1 MTGGFDR
8 LLTATEFE
16 RFDAE
21 LKSLDRSTQPAVP
34 AGRLPKKGREPRTVT
49 QHQERIWLAQQQ
61 DPDKVLRHAQVYRL
75 GGTPDIA
82 RLARAVDTLVE
93 ALPELAMRYCF
104 SDEGELVKS
113 LSHGPDG
120 TLEIIK
126 AENQQEAVSLV
137 LAAQKAHWDSEA
149 EPPFKVLLILCGQAV
164 ILGLLMHRIL
174 EEVCSPEDVLRSLVA
189 AYDGKV
195 IAAPALRQAKQ
206 FEPDFPGLAPVT
218 WLRRGEGL
226 TDTAVIDF
234 NGTPGLLPTGDR
246 LALRFG
252 TLLEPVLHH
261 DQDYSSSDHTTLLAE
276 VGVRFAQ
283 FLCKLGGH
291 ERIEAIFLA
300 WQTGS
305 LTDPCGGFAR
315 SDSFAV
321 SVGRDMAPEEGERQ
335 VLSHLNAISRSEKHD
350 NNTLAADVP
359 KVWIQRLADPKTI
372 VPTDTLAFDRIP
384 LPTYEA
390 RPDFELAVGF
400 DTEGRAILELV
411 TGQRIRRHAGSLVLD
426 LFSGYLRNPEV
437 LSIAV
442 SQQLLQSESARV
454 SDASLHAGQG
464 TSLDVTAIQAAILQ
478 EFRDALAV
486 ADLTPDDDFFDFGGH
501 SLVATR
507 IIGRLLHD
515 HGIEVRFNDLFG
527 NPTAAGLARHATL
540 VDTAGEST
548 GNHNVEIRN
557 GKASD
562 AATPLALAQMSLWKI
577 YSALGYR
584 EIFNLPF
591 ALDFLDP
598 VDETVFEA
606 AFGDLMKRHAALR
619 TLYFETEEG
628 DVLQKVVPVEELA
641 TYKWFWTS
649 TESTGADR
657 NAEAIYCFD
666 LAKELPVR
674 LRFLTDPETGRQVLS
689 FLFHHLALD
698 EWSVNLMMDE
708 LVEAYRARSLG
719 VAPEWPDE
727 PAPFHEF
734 ARKQVQLGVK
744 ARHLAFWTDMLGD
757 APRELV
763 LFTNEPKLLDEP
775 ATDDCSVA
783 GGWVEMRLESD
794 VSDGLYAIA
803 KENSA
808 SLFNVVYGA
817 ISAALQ
823 ALGGLSDLVIGTSAA
838 GRTDPDYFDTIG
850 YFTTVVAHRVRF
862 GDDPTVGT
870 LIGNIKDMIN
880 GSMPFTDIP
889 IDLVEDALGMT
900 PGMDH
905 LFDVFIQIHA
915 QNKLNGNLPAPDG
928 GTIAFRQVD
937 PDKHESHL
945 GLQFEVMEEVIDGNR
960 AIRVLM
966 SYQARRYSP
975 AQVEAI
981 RASVMSMFTQF
992 SRGDASNMNI
1002 SQLART

>member
-21 LKSLDRSTQPAVP
+21 LKSLDGSTQPAVP

-75 GGTPDIA
+75 GGTPNIA
-82 RLARAVDTLVE
+82 RLARAVSAMVE
-93 ALPELAMRYCF
+93 ALPELAMRYRF

-113 LSHGPDG
+113 LSHGPDE

-149 EPPFKVLLILCGQAV
+149 EPPFKVLLILCGQEV

-174 EEVCSPEDVLRSLVA
+174 EEVCTPEDVLRSLVA

-195 IAAPALRQAKQ
+195 IAAPALRQVKQ

-226 TDTAVIDF
+226 ADTAVIDF
-234 NGTPGLLPTGDR
+234 NGTPGLLPTSDR

-261 DQDYSSSDHTTLLAE
+261 DQGYPSSDHTTLLAQI
-276 VGVRFAQ
+276 GVRFAQ

-291 ERIEAIFLA
+291 ERIEAIFPA
-300 WQTGS
+300 RQTDS

-350 NNTLAADVP
+350 NNTLAADLP
-359 KVWIQRLADPKTI
+359 KVWIHRLADPKTI

-390 RPDFELAVGF
+390 HPDFELAVDF

-464 TSLDVTAIQAAILQ
+464 TSLNVTAIQAAILQ

-486 ADLTPDDDFFDFGGH
+486 ADLAPDDDFFDFGGH

-540 VDTAGEST
+540 VDGAGESV

-557 GKASD
+557 GKARD

-598 VDETVFEA
+598 
-606 AFGDLMKRHAALR
+606 
-619 TLYFETEEG
+619 
-628 DVLQKVVPVEELA
+628 
-641 TYKWFWTS
+641 
-649 TESTGADR
+649 
-657 NAEAIYCFD
+657 
-666 LAKELPVR
+666 
-674 LRFLTDPETGRQVLS
+674 
-689 FLFHHLALD
+689 
-698 EWSVNLMMDE
+698 
-708 LVEAYRARSLG
+708 
-719 VAPEWPDE
+719 
-727 PAPFHEF
+727 
-734 ARKQVQLGVK
+734 
-744 ARHLAFWTDMLGD
+744 
-757 APRELV
+757 
-763 LFTNEPKLLDEP
+763 
-775 ATDDCSVA
+775 
-783 GGWVEMRLESD
+783 
-794 VSDGLYAIA
+794 
-803 KENSA
+803 
-808 SLFNVVYGA
+808 
-817 ISAALQ
+817 
-823 ALGGLSDLVIGTSAA
+823 
-838 GRTDPDYFDTIG
+838 
-850 YFTTVVAHRVRF
+850 
-862 GDDPTVGT
+862 
-870 LIGNIKDMIN
+870 
-880 GSMPFTDIP
+880 
-889 IDLVEDALGMT
+889 
-900 PGMDH
+900 
-905 LFDVFIQIHA
+905 
-915 QNKLNGNLPAPDG
+915 
-928 GTIAFRQVD
+928 
-937 PDKHESHL
+937 
-945 GLQFEVMEEVIDGNR
+945 
-960 AIRVLM
+960 
-966 SYQARRYSP
+966 
-975 AQVEAI
+975 
-981 RASVMSMFTQF
+981 
-992 SRGDASNMNI
+992 
-1002 SQLART
+1002 